1 MSGDMASKFSTS
13 VDYGLRLSKQT
24 NYDEGAPPVL
34 EKMSRSAPESYIP
47 SAVMAYAV
55 GVKPAVVRT
64 SDEQSDQQSVPERY
78 DPPAL
83 IPLHMHKVALKVD
96 CCLDTAF
103 VTVTGEWDMDCVK
116 ETARCD
122 CLIAVPMGEQGT
134 LLEVKVDFPGS
145 GPGAGKPF
153 YSQWVKVRDTKETG
167 EVLNAGDGRFLKPC
181 LDTFNI
187 PQVEGGSK
195 LSIKVSWS
203 QKLLYQE
210 DQFCLNVPFTF
221 PAYVIPVGKKREKIV
236 LNVNSGID
244 MEISCRCTSHSLKE
258 LSGKVRKGSFLYE
271 AEVEAW
277 SAADFNFSYTVSST
291 DMMGGVLLRSTK
303 EMFCFY
309 LFPGNK
315 ETRKVFRKEVVF
327 IIDNSE
333 SMQEAPLGSVKTAV
347 SASLSKLNPEDSFN
361 LISFNGETCL
371 FSSKMEQTTNG
382 SISKATQWLEN
393 LTVDAGKNI
402 LNPIEQAMKLLANAK
417 RSIPLIFLITDGTVE
432 DERLFCDKMK
442 GLFWDKMKGNM
453 TSDGSISP
461 RIYTFG
467 IGPHRNH
474 DFLHMLAQIGRGHYD
489 WAYDA
494 DSIVSQIKRLFMKVS
509 SIILANITIHMDGIK
524 DGIELFPS
532 DISDLSFENPLLVS
546 GTYKGGVPV
555 NIQVRG
561 ILADKDKPDFAIDLK
576 VQNAEDMLLLDKI
589 FARQQIN
596 ALTAQAWF
604 SGNKEL
610 EEKVATI
617 SSQTS
622 SPSKY
627 TSMDFSRAELAKEH
641 CCMGIIRCFDLHHC
655 SPVFAQICV
664 VLTCF
669 GRYEWTCP
677 DCFECC
683 YEFCCCCCD

>member
-1 MSGDMASKFSTS
+1 MASEFSTS
-13 VDYGLRLSKQT
+13 VDYGLQLSKQT
-24 NYDEGAPPVL
+24 NYDKGSPPAL
-34 EKMSRSAPESYIP
+34 EKMSRSAPESYLP

-55 GVKPAVVRT
+55 VMEPAVVCT
-64 SDEQSDQQSVPERY
+64 SDKQSVQQFV
-78 DPPAL
+78 PPAL
-83 IPLHMHKVALKVD
+83 IPLHMHKVGMKVD

-122 CLIAVPMGEQGT
+122 CRIAVPMGEQGT
-134 LLEVKVDFPGS
+134 LLDVKVDFPGS

-153 YSQWVKVRDTKETG
+153 YSQWIKVRDTKETG
-167 EVLNAGDGRFLKPC
+167 EVLKAGDGRFLKPY

-221 PAYVIPVGKKREKIV
+221 PAYVIPDGKKKEKIV
-236 LNVNSGID
+236 LNVNSGIGT
-244 MEISCRCTSHSLKE
+244 ETLWRCTSHSLKE

-291 DMMGGVLLRSTK
+291 DMMGGVLLRSKK

-309 LFPGNK
+309 LFPGNN

-333 SMQEAPLGSVKTAV
+333 SMQGAPLGSVKTAV

-361 LISFNGETCL
+361 LVSFNGETCL
-371 FSSKMEQTTNG
+371 FPSKMEQTTKG

-393 LTVDAGKNI
+393 LTVGAGKNI
-402 LNPIEQAMKLLANAK
+402 LNPIEQAMKLLAAAK
-417 RSIPLIFLITDGTVE
+417 DSIPLIFLITDGTVE

-442 GLFWDKMKGNM
+442 GYM
-453 TSDGSISP
+453 TSGGSISP

-474 DFLHMLAQIGRGHYD
+474 HFLQMLAQIGRGQYD

-494 DSIVSQIKRLFMKVS
+494 DSIVSQIKRLFKKVS
-509 SIILANITIHMDGIK
+509 SIILTNITIHMDRM

-532 DISDLSFENPLLVS
+532 DIPDLSFENPSLVS
-546 GTYKGGVPV
+546 GTYKGGFPN

-561 ILADKDKPDFAIDLK
+561 ILADMTIFVTDLK
-576 VQNAEDMLLLDKI
+576 VQNANDMLLLDKI
-589 FARQQIN
+589 FTRQQID
-596 ALTAQAWF
+596 AITAQAWF
-604 SGNKEL
+604 SGNKKL

-617 SSQTS
+617 SLQTS

-627 TSMDFSRAELAKEH
+627 TSVDFSGAELAKEH
-641 CCMGIIRCFDLHHC
+641 CCMGIIRCLDLHHC
-655 SPVFAQICV
+655 SPVFAQICAA
-664 VLTCF
+664 LTCF
-669 GRYEWTCP
+669 ERYECTIP
-677 DCFECC
+677 DCFECCYDCC
-683 YEFCCCCCD
+683 YEFCCCCCN